1 MIPFAAATDHFLTK
15 LAADALRQLDGIPER
30 DLNEWRPAL
39 GLQDVNTLY
48 GLATH
53 LVAAGEFWMLH
64 AAAGRPT
71 DRDRPAEFRASGD
84 LATLQARYGR
94 WLDECRAVLSELA
107 EADLDR
113 RFQGGSSQPVDW
125 SVAECIMHAV
135 EHTAVHV
142 GHLQLQRQI
151 WNAERIGA
159 GG

>member
-15 LAADALRQLDGIPER
+15 LAADALLQLDGIPER

-71 DRDRPAEFRASGD
+71 DRDRPTEFRASGD

-94 WLDECRAVLSELA
+94 WLEESRAFLMELSED
-107 EADLDR
+107 DLTR
-113 RFQGGSSQPVDW
+113 RFTREGGDPIDW
-125 SVAECIMHAV
+125 TVAECIMHAV

-142 GHLQLQRQI
+142 GHLQLQRQV